1 MVVSHSERFFRRS
14 TNKFIYLTEYKGT
27 GSIRWTL
34 FKGEENKFALKF
46 VYVRDY
52 SYLCFQVLIT
62 NDVLVRQSIARCTGK
77 VGGVRVSF
85 T

>member
-1 MVVSHSERFFRRS
+1 
-14 TNKFIYLTEYKGT
+14 LTECKGMD
-27 GSIRWTL
+27 SIRRTL
-34 FKGEENKFALKF
+34 FKGEANKFALNL
-46 VYVRDY
+46 VYERDY